1 MLLSSFKETTG
12 NLKKKIGE
20 RKRKKTMY
28 DYKRGN
34 NLFYHTLSRKLKVED
49 TCMVGKLNETN
60 SQIKSNRKKRRSM
73 NGSFPCF
80 TNGRTSTYTKA
91 NQNH

>member
-1 MLLSSFKETTG
+1 MLFSSFKDTTG
-12 NLKKKIGE
+12 NLIIIKIGE

-60 SQIKSNRKKRRSM
+60 SQIKSNRKKKR
-73 NGSFPCF
+73 
-80 TNGRTSTYTKA
+80 KKKV
-91 NQNH
+91 

>member
-1 MLLSSFKETTG
+1 MLFSSFKDTTG
-12 NLKKKIGE
+12 NLIIKKIGE

-60 SQIKSNRKKRRSM
+60 SQIKSNRKK
-73 NGSFPCF
+73 
-80 TNGRTSTYTKA
+80 KV
-91 NQNH
+91 

>member
-1 MLLSSFKETTG
+1 MLFSSFKDTTG
-12 NLKKKIGE
+12 NLIIKKIGE

-60 SQIKSNRKKRRSM
+60 SQIKSNRKK
-73 NGSFPCF
+73 
-80 TNGRTSTYTKA
+80 KKKV
-91 NQNH
+91 

>member
-1 MLLSSFKETTG
+1 MLFSSFKDTTG
-12 NLKKKIGE
+12 NLIIKKIGE

-60 SQIKSNRKKRRSM
+60 SQIKSNRKKE
-73 NGSFPCF
+73 
-80 TNGRTSTYTKA
+80 KKV
-91 NQNH
+91 